1 MFANESE
8 AITEAHLGGPINR
21 LTIDIMI
28 DGERA
33 ESFCFSPSLFD
44 DPIRQSRIFVNNAMT
59 VATLICERA
68 LK

>member
-1 MFANESE
+1 MFANEIDS
-8 AITEAHLGGPINR
+8 ITESHLGGPISR

-33 ESFCFSPSLFD
+33 ESFCFSPALFD
-44 DPIRQSRIFVNNAMT
+44 DPVRQSRVFVNNAMAI
-59 VATLICERA
+59 ATLICERA

>member
-1 MFANESE
+1 MFETE

-33 ESFCFSPSLFD
+33 ESFCFSPALFD
-44 DPIRQSRIFVNNAMT
+44 DPVRQSRIFVNNAMT
-59 VATLICERA
+59 IATLICERA